1 MEAQSWNEV
10 VTGERTPRMAHVVL
24 RRLEVQDGEMWLPAA
39 VCKTEMEAELL
50 TSNFGGIVKEVPFV
64 EVGA

>member
-1 MEAQSWNEV
+1 MEAQSWSEV

-24 RRLEVQDGEMWLPAA
+24 RRLDVTDGEMWLPAA
-39 VCKTEMEAELL
+39 VCKTEEEAELL
-50 TSNFGGIVKEVPFV
+50 TGSFGGIVKKVPFV

>member
-1 MEAQSWNEV
+1 
-10 VTGERTPRMAHVVL
+10 MAHVVL

-39 VCKTEMEAELL
+39 VCKTEQEAELL